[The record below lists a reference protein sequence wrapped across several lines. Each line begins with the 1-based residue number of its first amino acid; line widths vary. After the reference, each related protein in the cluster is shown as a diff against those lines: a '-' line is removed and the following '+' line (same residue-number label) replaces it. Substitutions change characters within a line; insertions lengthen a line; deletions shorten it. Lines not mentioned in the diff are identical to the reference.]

1 MPGHRAFD
9 AGPDGVNKRPI
20 RHSEDSMG
28 ADSGR
33 SCGRLRLR
41 SDSLWRLPMSLDP
54 HEEPAAIQTHIGAIF
69 ISLELSRSKW
79 LITSLVPGGGQK
91 MSKHWVDAGDL
102 AGLLARFWSIRD
114 KASARMGISYP
125 IIVIQ
130 EAGLDGFWIHR
141 ALVKE
146 GIERATWWTRPRSRF
161 RGVAD
166 APRPTRSMARGCS
179 AGDAGLQAGRA
190 AGVFDGAGSHAAGR
204 GPPPDLSRAQ
214 DADR

>member
-79 LITSLVPGGGQK
+79 VITGLVPGGGQG
-91 MSKHWVDAGDL
+91 MSKHWVEAEDL
-102 AGLLARFWSIRD
+102 AGLLARFWAIRD
-114 KASARMGISYP
+114 KVLARTGITYP
-125 IIVIQ
+125 
-130 EAGLDGFWIHR
+130 
-141 ALVKE
+141 
-146 GIERATWWTRPRSRF
+146 RF
-161 RGVAD
+161 RGGVD
-166 APRPTRSMARGCS
+166 APRPTRSRARRCCGRCWLSSGVSRGCVRWC
-179 AGDAGLQAGRA
+179 G
-190 AGVFDGAGSHAAGR
+190 
-204 GPPPDLSRAQ
+204 
-214 DADR
+214 

>member
-1 MPGHRAFD
+1 MAE
-9 AGPDGVNKRPI
+9 AECARPI
-20 RHSEDSMG
+20 LRPVAASTRAAKIPWG
-28 ADSGR
+28 VDSGR

-161 RGVAD
+161 RGVVD
-166 APRPTRSMARGCS
+166 APRPTRSMARGCC
-179 AGDAGLQAGRA
+179 GRCWRSRGASRGCVRWCGFPRRRTRTA
-190 AGVFDGAGSHAAGR
+190 AGFVASAR
-204 GPPPDLSRAQ
+204 R
-214 DADR
+214 